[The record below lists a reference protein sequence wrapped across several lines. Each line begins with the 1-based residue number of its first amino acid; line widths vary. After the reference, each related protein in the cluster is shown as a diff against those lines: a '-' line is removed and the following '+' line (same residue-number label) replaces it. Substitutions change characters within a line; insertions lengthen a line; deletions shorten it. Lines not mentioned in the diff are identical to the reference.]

1 MGEEL
6 KKIDLVIV
14 GAQKA
19 GTTSLFNYLK
29 EHPFIEGHISQ
40 ELSYFIDD
48 AEYKKG
54 YLYMFKKYYNEKNN
68 SIYIAKNAGLYVN
81 ETAIERLQ
89 NHNPNCKIVYIL
101 REPVSRTISS
111 FLMEK
116 NSGWLKNNF
125 NELPNE
131 VKKHENGE
139 YSLMYKLF
147 INQSLYINHLKTIY
161 KYFKKENVYIY
172 LFEDLKSKPM
182 KIYKDIIK
190 KLNID
195 SDFIPNFNIIYNP
208 QKSVKSKNFESLLHK
223 LRQENNAIKQLAK
236 KFIPYKIF
244 LKIADFITNLNRQN
258 NKKSNFLID
267 NETATFL
274 KKFYK
279 SYNDELSEYCGID
292 LSIWNK

>member
-48 AEYKKG
+48 AEYEKG

-195 SDFIPNFNIIYNP
+195 NDFTPNFNIIYNP

-223 LRQENNAIKQLAK
+223 LRQENNAIKQLTK

-258 NKKSNFLID
+258 NKKNNFLID
-267 NETATFL
+267 NETVTFL